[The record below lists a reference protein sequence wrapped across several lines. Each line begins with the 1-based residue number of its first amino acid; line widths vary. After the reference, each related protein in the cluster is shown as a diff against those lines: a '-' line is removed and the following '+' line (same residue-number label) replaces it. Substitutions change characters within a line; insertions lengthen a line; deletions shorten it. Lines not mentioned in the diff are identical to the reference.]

1 MRILIVDDEPLA
13 RTLLREHVCALPDT
27 EVIGEA
33 ANGFEAVRLTEELA
47 PDLLLLDVQMPRL
60 SGLEVAELLGDRSP
74 AIVFVTA
81 HDQYAVQAFAVQAID
96 YLLKP
101 VEFSRL
107 AQSLQRA
114 TARRANPREPR
125 DMTALA
131 AAARPPGQSLERVL
145 IREET
150 KIHVLPVHTL
160 DYIEAQD
167 DYVEFVAGGK
177 RYRKQQTLAQL
188 EAQLSATQFVRVH
201 RSFIVNVERITRV
214 EPYAKD
220 SWRIFLG
227 GGAHV
232 PLSRTGYTRLKKL
245 LV

>member
-13 RTLLREHVCALPDT
+13 RALLREHLGALPAA
-27 EVIGEA
+27 EVVGEA

-74 AIVFVTA
+74 AVVFVTA

-101 VEFSRL
+101 VDPSRL
-107 AQSLQRA
+107 AQSLERA
-114 TARRANPREPR
+114 AARRAKPREPQ

-131 AAARPPGQSLERVL
+131 AAARPPGRSLERVL

-150 KIHVLPVHTL
+150 QIHVLPVHTL

-167 DYVEFVAGGK
+167 DYLEFVAGAK
-177 RYRKQQTLAQL
+177 RYRKQQTMAQL
-188 EAQLSATQFVRVH
+188 EAQLNPTQFVRVH

-220 SWRIFLG
+220 SWRILLG

-232 PLSRTGYTRLKKL
+232 PLSRTGYARLKKL
-245 LV
+245 LA